1 MTVFKSVKDHS
12 RLGSE
17 EVEEAKADCPSTFSK
32 SGTQKTRSFL
42 PSNSIWNNEI
52 TPKVTNIII

>member
-17 EVEEAKADCPSTFSK
+17 EVKEAKTDCPSIFSK

-42 PSNSIWNNEI
+42 PSNGIWNN
-52 TPKVTNIII
+52 